1 MTWLC
6 SFRKRS
12 AGCFIGHRIVP
23 EMTREIPAALVA
35 GTENFE
41 EAQVSVAETI
51 KDKLSKA
58 LNPIRLEIV
67 DDSHRHAGHVGAK
80 DGGETHF
87 NVEVVSAEFADMS
100 RVARQRLVYAALA
113 VELDGPVH
121 ALSIR
126 ALTPEE
132 DK

>member
-1 MTWLC
+1 M
-6 SFRKRS
+6 
-12 AGCFIGHRIVP
+12 
-23 EMTREIPAALVA
+23 
-35 GTENFE
+35 
-41 EAQVSVAETI
+41 SVAEII
-51 KDKLSKA
+51 KDKLNQA
-58 LNPIRLEIV
+58 LKPVRLDIV

-87 NVEVVSAEFADMS
+87 NVEVVSADFADMS
-100 RVARQRLVYAALA
+100 RVARQRLVYEALS
-113 VELDGPVH
+113 VEMDGPIH

>member
-1 MTWLC
+1 M
-6 SFRKRS
+6 
-12 AGCFIGHRIVP
+12 
-23 EMTREIPAALVA
+23 
-35 GTENFE
+35 
-41 EAQVSVAETI
+41 SVAETI
-51 KDKLSKA
+51 RDKLNRTLK
-58 LNPIRLEIV
+58 PVRLDIV
-67 DDSHRHAGHVGAK
+67 DDSLRHAGHAGAK

-100 RVARQRLVYAALA
+100 RVARQRLVYAALS
-113 VELDGPVH
+113 VELEGPVH